1 MKSGSAAVIGRP
13 NAGKSTLVNRIV
25 GEKVAIVSDKPQT
38 TRKRI
43 LGVAR
48 TPGAEIA
55 LVRVVTHP
63 IYEYAAPE
71 PMLYETL
78 RADSEADSEAYLQ
91 RVVGD
96 LTAEGYRVT
105 AESCTGP
112 VPETILEYAQEIRAD
127 IIVMST
133 HGRSGLARWFIGSI
147 ADKIVRGATLPVLL
161 ARPDLTSNAA

>member
-1 MKSGSAAVIGRP
+1 MRAGSSRRVGRRRRS
-13 NAGKSTLVNRIV
+13 ALYKKILVPLD
-25 GEKVAIVSDKPQT
+25 GSPFAESA
-38 TRKRI
+38 
-43 LGVAR
+43 LAHAR
-48 TPGAEIA
+48 TLAGCTGAEIA

-71 PMLYETL
+71 PLLYETL

-96 LTAEGYRVT
+96 LTAEGYQVT

-133 HGRSGLARWFIGSI
+133 HGRSGLARWFIGSV
-147 ADKIVRGATLPVLL
+147 ADKVVRASTLPVLL
-161 ARPDLTSNAA
+161 ARPARS